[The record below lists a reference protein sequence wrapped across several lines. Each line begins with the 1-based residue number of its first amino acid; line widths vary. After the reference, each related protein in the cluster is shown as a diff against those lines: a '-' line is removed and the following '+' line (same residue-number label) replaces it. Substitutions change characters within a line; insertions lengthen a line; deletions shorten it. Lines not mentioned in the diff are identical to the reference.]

1 MSFEEIIERANEKVK
16 TIDDY
21 DQYVAMLK
29 YTFEPICAKGYPKPD
44 FDNRKYY
51 LYYQYCSYRLIE
63 EIIVKKNLVMPFHA
77 QIYGLTILPDLYH
90 ILNVGLT
97 HEEWH
102 NKKQEILDGLDDIFG
117 AESTM
122 AVVNKLRQMISIDTD
137 AKANNV
143 SSLAMYN
150 YLYGFT
156 ADYNFVDKKLTELD
170 KSYNYV
176 LINASCN
183 LDKEDALIMYKN
195 IPKMDTKLLK
205 KEMLPDYVPYT
216 DYPVK
221 STKELHHVI
230 NNKSH
235 KWKIG
240 IDYNNGFGTVFV
252 EELDDKEIK
261 KFLAGKLYASCNSSM
276 FEIEMRR
283 RWAFRLNEDKEGA
296 DVVETRISHI
306 PGIVSDCFS
315 KDQYLTIKRLTEKL
329 QDWLINKNE
338 QKYFNIY
345 MENATS
351 IEKWD
356 KDFLSDYIRTYFD
369 FP

>member
-1 MSFEEIIERANEKVK
+1 MSFEEIIEDANEKVK
-16 TIDDY
+16 TINDY
-21 DQYVAMLK
+21 DQYVYMLK
-29 YTFEPICAKGYPKPD
+29 STFDAICEKEFPKME

-51 LYYQYCSYRLIE
+51 LYYQYCSYRLID
-63 EIIVKKNLVMPFHA
+63 EIINKKQLSMPFYS
-77 QIYGLTILPDLYH
+77 QIYALTVIPELYH
-90 ILNVGLT
+90 LLNVGLT
-97 HEEWH
+97 HEEWRH
-102 NKKQEILDGLDDIFG
+102 KKQEIMDGLDEIFG

-122 AVVNKLRQMISIDTD
+122 AVVTKLRQMVSIDTD
-137 AKANNV
+137 KKLNNV
-143 SSLAMYN
+143 SSIALYN

-156 ADYNFVDKKLTELD
+156 VDYNFVDKKLSELD
-170 KSYNYV
+170 KNFNYV

-195 IPKMDTKLLK
+195 IPKMDTKLIN
-205 KEMLPDYVPYT
+205 KEMLPEYVPYT

-221 STKELHHVI
+221 SAKEPHRIVD
-230 NNKSH
+230 NKAT
-235 KWKIG
+235 KWKVG
-240 IDYNNGFGTVFV
+240 IDYNNGYGTVFI
-252 EELDDKEIK
+252 EQLDNAEIK
-261 KFLAGKLYASCNSSM
+261 KFIAGKLYASCNASM

-296 DVVETRISHI
+296 DIVNVRISHI
-306 PGIVSDCFS
+306 HGIVNECFS

-329 QDWLINKNE
+329 QEWLVNKNE

-345 MENATS
+345 MENAVN

-356 KDFLSDYIRTYFD
+356 KDFLSDYIKTYFD